1 MMEVKNISYHY
12 HGGGE
17 VLKDVNVTLEQG
29 QFLAILG
36 NNGVGKSTL
45 LKCLNKILKAD
56 SGELLLDGESILQM
70 SNHQVSRRIAFVSQT
85 VPNTQM
91 TVHDVVMLGRRPYM
105 KWGFTEKDHQIV
117 HSAMERLNLE
127 SLRGRFLNQLSG
139 GERQKVML
147 ARALAQQPKLLLLDE
162 PSSSLD
168 IHNQYQVLEIVR
180 ELCHQDGLTA
190 VVVIHD
196 LNLAL
201 RFYDRFLLLR
211 QGQVYAN
218 GDYRVL
224 TPEALKAV
232 YQIDGRVVEVENQKW
247 FWWNRES
254 TERGRTDNH
263 GREQSVVEKMCGV
276 SRARMR
282 RPDHWLQGLAICH
295 RASEAGAGRRRKRGM
310 PVGG

>member
-17 VLKDVNVTLEQG
+17 VLKDVNFTLEQG

-56 SGELLLDGESILQM
+56 SGELFLDGENILQM

-117 HSAMERLNLE
+117 HSAMDRLNLE

-162 PSSSLD
+162 PTSSLD

-180 ELCHQDGLTA
+180 ELCHHDGLTA

-201 RFYDRFLLLR
+201 RFCDQFLLLR

-232 YQIDGRVVEVENQKW
+232 YQIDGRVVEVENQ
-247 FWWNRES
+247 RMVLVES
-254 TERGRTDNH
+254 
-263 GREQSVVEKMCGV
+263 
-276 SRARMR
+276 
-282 RPDHWLQGLAICH
+282 
-295 RASEAGAGRRRKRGM
+295 
-310 PVGG
+310 

>member
-17 VLKDVNVTLEQG
+17 VLKDVNFTLEQG

-117 HSAMERLNLE
+117 HSAMDRLNLE
-127 SLRGRFLNQLSG
+127 SLRGRFLNQRSG
-139 GERQKVML
+139 GERQKGML

-162 PSSSLD
+162 PTSSLD

-201 RFYDRFLLLR
+201 RFCDRFLLLR

-218 GDYRVL
+218 GDHRVL

-232 YQIDGRVVEVENQKW
+232 YQIDGRVVEVENQKMVLV
-247 FWWNRES
+247 ES
-254 TERGRTDNH
+254 
-263 GREQSVVEKMCGV
+263 
-276 SRARMR
+276 
-282 RPDHWLQGLAICH
+282 
-295 RASEAGAGRRRKRGM
+295 
-310 PVGG
+310 

>member
-17 VLKDVNVTLEQG
+17 VLKDVNFTLEQG

-147 ARALAQQPKLLLLDE
+147 ARALAQEPKLLLLDE
-162 PSSSLD
+162 PTSSLD

-180 ELCHQDGLTA
+180 ELCHHDGLTA

-201 RFYDRFLLLR
+201 RFCDQFLLLR

-218 GDYRVL
+218 GDYRIL

-232 YQIDGRVVEVENQKW
+232 YQIDGRVVEVENQKMVLV
-247 FWWNRES
+247 ES
-254 TERGRTDNH
+254 
-263 GREQSVVEKMCGV
+263 
-276 SRARMR
+276 
-282 RPDHWLQGLAICH
+282 
-295 RASEAGAGRRRKRGM
+295 
-310 PVGG
+310 